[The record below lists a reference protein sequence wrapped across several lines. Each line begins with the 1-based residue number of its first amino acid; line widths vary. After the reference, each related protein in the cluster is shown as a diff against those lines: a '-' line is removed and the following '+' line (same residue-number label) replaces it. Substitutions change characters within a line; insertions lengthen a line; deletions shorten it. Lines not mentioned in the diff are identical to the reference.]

1 MQLHARWCECTLLK
15 KEANV
20 VMIEVTD
27 ATNRILDLFKQKD
40 IKLSKKKIHDE
51 LSDLIN
57 KYGMAQ
63 VEAERTIV
71 GKYAKEHNVIIYS
84 SASRSNALREINSLK
99 TPNEWVSVEGK
110 VISASKPETNKI
122 FMKAVFADGTGA
134 IAATLW
140 ARKEGE
146 PMLPEVKIGKWYR
159 VSNVVVNSY
168 NNAPVLSTAKNSI
181 IEEIADKGDTES
193 VVTEIKDLSV
203 GLFNV
208 RGKIIQFFDSKND
221 KIDQVGLLGDE
232 TGIVKFITWKS
243 SNAPKLEKEKSYVF
257 NYVQSQKYNEL
268 YSLVVSS
275 AIEIPD
281 EIHVPSKQTEIIGNL
296 VSIRTGS
303 GLVRRCKVDG
313 CGRVISR
320 QNYCNIHEIQND
332 FKWDMRIKGV
342 IDDGITAYN
351 VIITLPTVEK
361 LSGITLDQAIKIS
374 QNNPLG
380 ADEVFLRIRKEVL
393 GRYFV
398 VTGTKYPDRVF
409 VQDCNPLEYVK
420 YKEIT
425 GIKPDHAQTSLEV

>member
-1 MQLHARWCECTLLK
+1 
-15 KEANV
+15 
-20 VMIEVTD
+20 MIEVTD

-40 IKLSKKKIHDE
+40 IKLSKKKIHDD

-122 FMKAVFADGTGA
+122 FMKAVFADNTGA

-146 PMLPEVKIGKWYR
+146 PMLSEVKIGKWYR

-203 GLFNV
+203 GLFNI

-268 YSLVVSS
+268 YSLVISS

-320 QNYCNIHEIQND
+320 QNYCNIHDIQND

-342 IDDGITAYN
+342 IDDGLTAYN

-361 LSGITLDQAIKIS
+361 LVGFTLDQAITIS

-398 VTGTKYPDRVF
+398 VSGTKYPDRVF
-409 VQDCNPLEYVK
+409 VQDCNPLEYEN

-425 GIKPDHAQTSLEV
+425 GIKPDHAQTSLGV

>member
-1 MQLHARWCECTLLK
+1 
-15 KEANV
+15 
-20 VMIEVTD
+20 MIEVTD

-409 VQDCNPLEYVK
+409 VQDCNPLEYAK

>member
-1 MQLHARWCECTLLK
+1 
-15 KEANV
+15 
-20 VMIEVTD
+20 MIDVTD

-51 LSDLIN
+51 LSDLVN

-63 VEAERTIV
+63 SEADRTIV

-84 SASRSNALREINSLK
+84 SAARSNALREINSLK
-99 TPNEWVSVEGK
+99 TPNEWVSIEGK
-110 VISASKPETNKI
+110 IISAAKPETNKI
-122 FMKAVFADGTGA
+122 FMKAIIADETGA

-159 VSNVVVNSY
+159 ISNVVVNTY
-168 NNAPVLSTAKNSI
+168 NNSPVLSTAKNST
-181 IEEIADKGDTES
+181 IEEIPSKGDTES
-193 VVTEIKDLSV
+193 VITEVKDLST

-232 TGIVKFITWKS
+232 SGIVKFITWKS
-243 SNAPKLEKEKSYVF
+243 SGAPQLEKDKAYVF
-257 NYVQSQKYNEL
+257 NYAQSQKYNEL
-268 YSLVVSS
+268 YSLVISS

-281 EIHVPSKQTEIIGNL
+281 DIHVPSKQTEIIGSL
-296 VSIRTGS
+296 VSIKMGS
-303 GLVRRCKVDG
+303 GLIRRCKVDG

-320 QNYCNIHEIQND
+320 QNYCTIHEIQDD
-332 FKWDMRIKGV
+332 FKWDMRIKGI
-342 IDDGITAYN
+342 IDDGYTAYN
-351 VIITLPTVEK
+351 VIMTLPTVEK
-361 LSGITLDQAIKIS
+361 LSEITLDKAIEIS

-380 ADEVFLRIRKEVL
+380 PDEVLLRIRAKIL
-393 GRYFV
+393 GRYYTIV
-398 VTGTKYPDRVF
+398 GTKYPDRVF
-409 VQDCNPLEYVK
+409 VQDCDPLNYDK

-425 GIKPDHAQTSLEV
+425 GIKPEHAQTSLGV

>member
-1 MQLHARWCECTLLK
+1 
-15 KEANV
+15 
-20 VMIEVTD
+20 MIDVTD

-51 LSDLIN
+51 LSDLVN

-63 VEAERTIV
+63 AEADRTIV

-84 SASRSNALREINSLK
+84 SAARSNALREINSLK
-99 TPNEWVSVEGK
+99 TPNEWVSIEGK
-110 VISASKPETNKI
+110 VISATKPETNKI
-122 FMKAVFADGTGA
+122 FMKAVFSDVTGA

-146 PMLPEVKIGKWYR
+146 PMLPEVKLGKWYR
-159 VSNVVVNSY
+159 ISNVVVNSY
-168 NNAPVLSTAKNSI
+168 NNAPVLSTAKNST
-181 IEEIADKGDTES
+181 IEEIQDKGETES
-193 VVTEIKDLSV
+193 TITEVKDLST
-203 GLFNV
+203 GIFNV
-208 RGKIIQFFDSKND
+208 KGKIIQFFDSKND

-232 TGIVKFITWKS
+232 TGIIKFITWKS
-243 SNAPKLEKEKSYVF
+243 SGALKLEKDKSYVF
-257 NYVQSQKYNEL
+257 NYAQSQKYNEL
-268 YSLVVSS
+268 YSLVLSS

-296 VSIRTGS
+296 VNIRTGS
-303 GLVRRCKVDG
+303 GLIRRCKVDG

-342 IDDGITAYN
+342 IDDGLTAYN

-398 VTGTKYPDRVF
+398 VSGTKYPDRVF
-409 VQDCNPLEYVK
+409 VQDCNPLEYEK

>member
-1 MQLHARWCECTLLK
+1 MCAHLT
-15 KEANV
+15 KEV
-20 VMIEVTD
+20 QCRMIEVTD
-27 ATNRILDLFKQKD
+27 TTNRILDLFKQKD
-40 IKLSKKKIHDE
+40 IKLSKKKVHDE
-51 LSDLIN
+51 LSDLVN

-63 VEAERTIV
+63 NEAERTII
-71 GKYAKEHNVIIYS
+71 GKFAKEHNIIIYT
-84 SASRSNALREINSLK
+84 ASRSNALRDINSL
-99 TPNEWVSVEGK
+99 TNPNEWVSIEGK

-134 IAATLW
+134 ISITLW
-140 ARKEGE
+140 SRKEGE

-168 NNAPVLSTAKNSI
+168 NNAPVLSTAKNST
-181 IEEIADKGDTES
+181 IEEIPDKGDTE
-193 VVTEIKDLSV
+193 EIITQVKDLST
-203 GLFNV
+203 GLFNI

-232 TGIVKFITWKS
+232 SGIVKFITWKS
-243 SNAPKLEKEKSYVF
+243 SKIPTLEKDKSYIF
-257 NYVQSQKYNEL
+257 NYAQSQKYNEL
-268 YSLVVSS
+268 YSLILSS

-296 VSIRTGS
+296 VSIKSGS
-303 GLVRRCKVDG
+303 GLIRRCKVDG

-320 QNYCNIHEIQND
+320 QNYCTIHEIQND

-351 VIITLPTVEK
+351 VIMTLPTVEK
-361 LSGITLDQAIKIS
+361 LSGLTLDKAIEIS

-380 ADEVFLRIRKEVL
+380 ADEVFMRLRAKLL
-393 GRYFV
+393 GRYFI
-398 VTGTKYPDRVF
+398 VTGTKYPDRIF
-409 VQDCNPLEYVK
+409 VQDCNPLEYEK

-425 GIKPDHAQTSLEV
+425 GLKPDHAQTSLEV